1 MKNPMALGL
10 VLLGSLAMVIATFL
24 PLNESGS
31 YRRIEDNTL
40 IQHGGWMLIAL
51 AIWIAAAGYYVDL
64 GTQQAALVIVPCV
77 LAGLLVAYL
86 GVTEGTQ
93 TLYPVGAD
101 GVPDTTR
108 PGTTATMGI
117 GIYLAGVAVAA
128 AFVGALMLR
137 KPAAN
142 ATPDAKPTA

>member
-51 AIWIAAAGYYVDL
+51 AIWIAAAGYYVDR

-86 GVTEGTQ
+86 GVTEG
-93 TLYPVGAD
+93 
-101 GVPDTTR
+101 
-108 PGTTATMGI
+108 
-117 GIYLAGVAVAA
+117 
-128 AFVGALMLR
+128 R
-137 KPAAN
+137 KPSTRWALTASP
-142 ATPDAKPTA
+142 TPPGPERPQPWASGSIWLA